1 MPTCPNGHRNPRHQ
15 QLCAECDALI
25 VPAKNRSLSGRAL
38 WMIVSTSVVAV
49 ILTGVLVVIVANR
62 SEPEPARPPTSV
74 DAIAMQQWW
83 SAASEHFDE
92 LQSALEDSRTAL
104 ERRDEPALEPSC
116 QEMHD
121 AGVVKL
127 RAHLPAPDP
136 DLTAEIDAAINDAHN
151 AAHMCLS
158 AVAGSLNNYAGEF
171 ESNLDQAD
179 KHLKAALDIVN
190 KGRLAA

>member
-1 MPTCPNGHRNPRHQ
+1 
-15 QLCAECDALI
+15 
-25 VPAKNRSLSGRAL
+25 
-38 WMIVSTSVVAV
+38 MIVSTSVVAV

-92 LQSALEDSRTAL
+92 LQSALEDSRAAL

-116 QEMHD
+116 QE
-121 AGVVKL
+121 
-127 RAHLPAPDP
+127 R
-136 DLTAEIDAAINDAHN
+136 IDAAINDAHN